1 MFHLLSQVVLS
12 GLLGGIIT
20 IVERLLFLWGNPAYA
35 ASSIFQ
41 DDLRF
46 FTLAVHPGA
55 SIHRMTDHSTQIGE
69 DMWNVNKQVQ
79 RTHSQMYTLYG
90 HINLHNKPK
99 PLKGHYQQNLDISKN
114 EELLDPNGNY
124 SSQRFS
130 HGMSFI
136 LVRTIED
143 TSSGAITLSSPF
155 TWVKPPV
162 YQQKPVR
169 HSPNTRINW
178 NIICIIC

>member
-41 DDLRF
+41 DGLRF

-79 RTHSQMYTLYG
+79 RTHTHTNVYTLYG
-90 HINLHNKPK
+90 HINVDNKPK
-99 PLKGHYQQNLDISKN
+99 PLKGHKISKIWTYQK
-114 EELLDPNGNY
+114 ELLDPNATIPPTVFPTACP
-124 SSQRFS
+124 SSWWEP
-130 HGMSFI
+130 
-136 LVRTIED
+136 LKT
-143 TSSGAITLSSPF
+143 P
-155 TWVKPPV
+155 PPV
-162 YQQKPVR
+162 P
-169 HSPNTRINW
+169 
-178 NIICIIC
+178 